1 MHLLAERCILRCLLA
16 GGLLAGELEAMLEA
30 RVGALFM
37 PHGACLLLTYHMS
50 CHHSFAWM
58 AECKCA
64 WGRGGGGG
72 ARMGALF
79 MPHGEP
85 SWRAARCTGLS
96 HQIQSC
102 AQCSMQLHDLAR
114 WEGSTLQC
122 TKLNIAGPVC
132 LPASNCL
139 PPHALTC
146 GPAGLGHLLGLDT
159 HDVGG

>member
-37 PHGACLLLTYHMS
+37 PHGACLLLAYHMS

-64 WGRGGGGG
+64 WALPSCFDGRAGMRE

-85 SWRAARCTGLS
+85 SWRAARCTGL
-96 HQIQSC
+96 
-102 AQCSMQLHDLAR
+102 
-114 WEGSTLQC
+114 
-122 TKLNIAGPVC
+122 
-132 LPASNCL
+132 
-139 PPHALTC
+139 
-146 GPAGLGHLLGLDT
+146 
-159 HDVGG
+159 